1 VLDDGDVL
9 IIEETL
15 GPQLQTIGVAAP
27 LETNQFVV
35 ERRHCLTLL
44 WK

>member
-1 VLDDGDVL
+1 LTSLQAIVLDDGDVL

-27 LETNQFVV
+27 LEMNDIA
-35 ERRHCLTLL
+35 
-44 WK
+44 